1 MTYQPNFRIET
12 SRKGTSQS
20 IALSGELDGGSAAVL
35 TDAFARALD
44 EHDGGEV
51 ILDMEKLSF
60 IDSAGL
66 RAIIHIERAAQE
78 RRVPLIV
85 SPPPVPITELLR
97 TAGLSER
104 LSAGPQPGQATDDGG
119 FTERIELILPLDDTA
134 PGRARYE
141 VRELIRDSPDDI
153 LAVATLL
160 TSELVTNAVIHPR
173 QPEEGGVRL
182 RITTS
187 PSRVRV
193 EVFDRGPGFDPE
205 RPRRREPDRGGRGLL
220 LVDQLASRWGTR
232 HVEDSP
238 HGDERGFAV
247 WFELDHAADHAS
259 ARRESAA

>member
-1 MTYQPNFRIET
+1 MTHQPNFRIET
-12 SRKGTSQS
+12 SRKGTSKS
-20 IALSGELDGGSAAVL
+20 IALAGELDGAAAAVL
-35 TDAFARALD
+35 TGAFARALD
-44 EHDGGEV
+44 EHDEGDL

-78 RRVPLIV
+78 RRVPLV
-85 SPPPVPITELLR
+85 VTPPPAPVTELLR

-104 LSAGPQPGQATDDGG
+104 LSTGPQPSQTIDDGG
-119 FTERIELILPLDDTA
+119 FTERVELTLPLDDTA

-141 VRELIRDSPDDI
+141 VRELIGDRPDDI
-153 LAVATLL
+153 LAVAALL

-173 QPEEGGVRL
+173 QPESGGVRL

-187 PSRVRV
+187 ANRVRV

-220 LVDQLASRWGTR
+220 LVDQLASRWGAR
-232 HVEDSP
+232 HVEDGA
-238 HGDERGFAV
+238 HDDERGFAV
-247 WFELDHAADHAS
+247 WFELDHAADHAIVG
-259 ARRESAA
+259 RQSAA